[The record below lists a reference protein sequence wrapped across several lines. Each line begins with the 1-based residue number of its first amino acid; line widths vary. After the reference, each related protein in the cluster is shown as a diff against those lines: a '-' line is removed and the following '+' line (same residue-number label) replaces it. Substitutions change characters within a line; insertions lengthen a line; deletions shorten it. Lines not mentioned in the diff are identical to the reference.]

1 MTRLLTTLACL
12 ALLPGAAL
20 AKPHHHARAHHKTAH
35 HKPARHHR
43 AAAETN
49 GLHVAGY
56 VHPPSSTGGAL
67 AIEHADGRVD
77 LAFVGENTKVR
88 CGTSADGP
96 FTACSLRNLI
106 VGTPVADA
114 DHGPNDRGYDLWKS
128 VDLVTDHPLTDP
140 APDPGDDGGS
150 QGGSGDQGGSG
161 GDQGGSGDQ
170 TTPPPAPEQHPAP
183 PPVAVIDSYDP
194 GTRTLAVHRLN
205 NDEKPT
211 GHVAD
216 GVSVSC
222 VYVKDGKLVN
232 ATPCDTDVLTPGTQ
246 LAGYAVTTAGGVTFT
261 KIYVLLPGS

>member
-1 MTRLLTTLACL
+1 MMTRLLTTLACL

-56 VHPPSSTGGAL
+56 VHPPSSTGG
-67 AIEHADGRVD
+67 
-77 LAFVGENTKVR
+77 
-88 CGTSADGP
+88 
-96 FTACSLRNLI
+96 
-106 VGTPVADA
+106 
-114 DHGPNDRGYDLWKS
+114 
-128 VDLVTDHPLTDP
+128 
-140 APDPGDDGGS
+140 
-150 QGGSGDQGGSG
+150 
-161 GDQGGSGDQ
+161 DQGGSGDQ
-170 TTPPPAPEQHPAP
+170 PTPPPAPEQHPAP

-232 ATPCDTDVLTPGTQ
+232 ATPCDTDVLT
-246 LAGYAVTTAGGVTFT
+246 
-261 KIYVLLPGS
+261 